1 MAREVHEVVFY
12 SYPKLLFAWPLILLG
27 VLFYPLAH
35 WELVSEVVLGWIY
48 VIVLTTVI
56 LTMGIDV
63 NREAAVFWIITLT
76 AIAFGS
82 AWLEAKGYDFA
93 RPLTAALSYIEP
105 RYSAGAGLAVSVF
118 LAVPYAVMLF
128 WARINDKWRFTHN
141 EFEHYS
147 LGKVDKSFARG
158 AKTVRTAY
166 PDLFEFILALAGEV
180 IIADSRGERI
190 LARIPH
196 VPMLPFVRAKIQRL
210 LEVKAVTADWV
221 EAEEEDEGEQDL

>member
-1 MAREVHEVVFY
+1 MAREPHEVVFY
-12 SYPKLLFAWPLILLG
+12 SYPKLLFTWPVIVLG
-27 VLFYPLAH
+27 VLFYPLAS
-35 WELVSEVVLGWIY
+35 WELVSPVVLGWIY
-48 VIVLTTVI
+48 VITFVTVV

-63 NREAAVFWIITLT
+63 NREAAVFWIITIV

-82 AWLEAKGYDFA
+82 GWLQAKGYDFA
-93 RPLTAALSYIEP
+93 RPVTVALSYLEP
-105 RYSAGAGLAVSVF
+105 QYSPGAGLAVSVF

-147 LGKVDKSFARG
+147 FGKVDKSFARG

-166 PDLFEFILALAGEV
+166 PDLFEFLLCLAGEV
-180 IIADSRGERI
+180 IIADSRGERV

-196 VPMLPFVRAKIQRL
+196 VPLLPVVRKRIQRL
-210 LEVKAVTADWV
+210 LEVKAVTMQDV
-221 EAEEEDEGEQDL
+221 EAEEEEEGEADL